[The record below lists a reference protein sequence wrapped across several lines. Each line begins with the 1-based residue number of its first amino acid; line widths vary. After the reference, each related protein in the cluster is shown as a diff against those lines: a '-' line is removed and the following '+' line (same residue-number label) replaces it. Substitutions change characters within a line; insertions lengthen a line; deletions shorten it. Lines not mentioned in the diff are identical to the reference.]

1 MVGKIK
7 TPSKSK
13 LVIKTIIAVFI
24 AFVLFIF
31 SLTAIYAV
39 SEDFVEYK
47 DDTATMIN
55 NCNRSYY
62 EKKYGD
68 LRDSLT
74 LWGLYSEEF
83 DKYWEI
89 CEAYDIYVQ
98 CFEYSKLPDGKD
110 KLMLLKAEL
119 GNMKEQCRFAE
130 NQNRL
135 DQFYSEVIELS

>member
-1 MVGKIK
+1 
-7 TPSKSK
+7 
-13 LVIKTIIAVFI
+13 
-24 AFVLFIF
+24 
-31 SLTAIYAV
+31 
-39 SEDFVEYK
+39 
-47 DDTATMIN
+47 MIN

-98 CFEYSKLPDGKD
+98 CFEYSELPDGKD
-110 KLMLLKAEL
+110 KLMLLQAEL

-135 DQFYSEVIELS
+135 DQFYLKVMELG